1 MIKSS
6 WWLHWLEF
14 LKDYKPSEETI
25 KRHREKERLK
35 QEAYENL
42 TPEEQAERDESDR
55 WWKNIEDYYFHGGM
69 ERDYQK
75 RKAEYEQW
83 RKENNIDAIE
93 ADIKRKIKESEGE

>member
-1 MIKSS
+1 MISS
-6 WWLHWLEF
+6 NWWLHWLEF

-25 KRHREKERLK
+25 KRHQEKERLK
-35 QEAYENL
+35 QEAYENM
-42 TPEEQAERDESDR
+42 TPEERAQRDEFDK
-55 WWKNIEDYYFHGGM
+55 WWKSVKNYYFNGGM